1 MDSVLRAV
9 GVYLILLVLL
19 RISGKR
25 TLSQVTTFDF
35 VLILI
40 IAETTQQAL
49 LGEDYSLTNMTIIAS
64 TLVALSLGFSFVDF
78 YLPQVSK
85 WVDGAPLILV
95 REGKLL
101 EDRLRRELVTV
112 DDILESARLAHGIER
127 MEQIKYAVLEK
138 GGDISI
144 IPEESAK

>member
-1 MDSVLRAV
+1 VDSVLRAI
-9 GVYLILLVLL
+9 GVYLILLVLI

-49 LGEDYSLTNMTIIAS
+49 LGDDYSLTNMTIIAS
-64 TLVALSLGFSFVDF
+64 TLVLLSLLLAYVDF

-85 WVDGAPLILV
+85 WIDGAPLIVV
-95 REGKLL
+95 RDGEILK
-101 EDRLRRELVTV
+101 DRVRKELVTEE
-112 DDILESARLAHGIER
+112 DILESARQKHGIER
-127 MEQIKYAVLEK
+127 MDQIKYAVLEK
-138 GGDISI
+138 SGDISI
-144 IPEESAK
+144 IPAE

>member
-64 TLVALSLGFSFVDF
+64 TLVALSLVFAYVDF

-85 WVDGAPLILV
+85 WVDGAPLIVV
-95 REGKLL
+95 RDGEILK
-101 EDRLRRELVTV
+101 DRVRKELVTEE
-112 DDILESARLAHGIER
+112 DILESARQKHGIER
-127 MEQIKYAVLEK
+127 MDQIKYAVLEK
-138 GGDISI
+138 SGDISI
-144 IPEESAK
+144 IPAE

>member
-64 TLVALSLGFSFVDF
+64 TLVALSIVFAYVDF

-85 WVDGAPLILV
+85 WVDGAPLIVV
-95 REGKLL
+95 RDGEILK
-101 EDRLRRELVTV
+101 DRVRKELVTEE
-112 DDILESARLAHGIER
+112 DILESARQKHGIER
-127 MEQIKYAVLEK
+127 MDQIKYAVLEK
-138 GGDISI
+138 SGDISI
-144 IPEESAK
+144 IPAE

>member
-9 GVYLILLVLL
+9 GVYMILLILL

-64 TLVALSLGFSFVDF
+64 TLVLLSLLLAYVDF

-85 WVDGAPLILV
+85 WVDGAPLIVV
-95 REGKLL
+95 RDGEILK
-101 EDRLRRELVTV
+101 DRVRKELVTEE
-112 DDILESARLAHGIER
+112 DILESARQKHGIER
-127 MEQIKYAVLEK
+127 MDQIKYAVLEK
-138 GGDISI
+138 SGDISI
-144 IPEESAK
+144 IPKE

>member
-64 TLVALSLGFSFVDF
+64 TLVLLSLLLAYVDF

-85 WVDGAPLILV
+85 WVDGAPLIVV
-95 REGKLL
+95 RDGEILK
-101 EDRLRRELVTV
+101 DRVRKELVTEE
-112 DDILESARLAHGIER
+112 DILESARQKHGIER
-127 MEQIKYAVLEK
+127 MDQIKYAVLEK
-138 GGDISI
+138 SGDISI
-144 IPEESAK
+144 IPKE

>member
-19 RISGKR
+19 RIAGKR

-64 TLVALSLGFSFVDF
+64 TLVLLSLVFAYVDF
-78 YLPQVSK
+78 YLPNVSK
-85 WVDGAPLILV
+85 WVDGAPLIVV
-95 REGKLL
+95 RDGEILK
-101 EDRLRRELVTV
+101 DRVRRELVTEE
-112 DDILESARLAHGIER
+112 DILESARMKHGIER
-127 MEQIKYAVLEK
+127 MDQIKYAVLEK
-138 GGDISI
+138 SGDISI
-144 IPEESAK
+144 IPAE

>member
-1 MDSVLRAV
+1 MDSVLRAM

-49 LGEDYSLTNMTIIAS
+49 VGEDYSLTNMMIIAS
-64 TLVALSLGFSFVDF
+64 TLVLLSLLLAHVDF

-85 WVDGAPLILV
+85 WVDGAPLIVARDGEILKDRV
-95 REGKLL
+95 RK
-101 EDRLRRELVTV
+101 ELVTEE
-112 DDILESARLAHGIER
+112 DILEAARQKHGIER
-127 MEQIKYAVLEK
+127 MDQIKYAVLEK

-144 IPEESAK
+144 IPKE

>member
-64 TLVALSLGFSFVDF
+64 TLVALSLVFAYVDF

-85 WVDGAPLILV
+85 WVDGAPLIVV
-95 REGKLL
+95 RDGEILK
-101 EDRLRRELVTV
+101 DRVRKELVTEE
-112 DDILESARLAHGIER
+112 DILESARQKHGLER
-127 MEQIKYAVLEK
+127 MDQIKYAVLEK
-138 GGDISI
+138 SGDISI
-144 IPEESAK
+144 IPAE

>member
-1 MDSVLRAV
+1 
-9 GVYLILLVLL
+9 
-19 RISGKR
+19 
-25 TLSQVTTFDF
+25 VTTFDF

-64 TLVALSLGFSFVDF
+64 TLVVLSLGFSFVDF
-78 YLPQVSK
+78 YLPEVSK
-85 WVDGAPLILV
+85 WVDGTPLILV

-101 EDRLRRELVTV
+101 EDRLRKELVTV
-112 DDILESARLAHGIER
+112 DDILESARQKHGIER
-127 MEQIKYAVLEK
+127 MDQIKYAVLEK

>member
-1 MDSVLRAV
+1 MDSVFRAI
-9 GVYLILLVLL
+9 GVYVVLLVLL
-19 RISGKR
+19 RIAGKR

-49 LGEDYSLTNMTIIAS
+49 LGEDYSFTNMTIIAS
-64 TLVALSLGFSFVDF
+64 TLVVLSLGLSFVDF

-101 EDRLRRELVTV
+101 EDRLRRELVTI
-112 DDILESARLAHGIER
+112 DDILESARMKHGILR
-127 MEQIKYAVLEK
+127 MDQIRYAVLEK

-144 IPEESAK
+144 VPKESAK

>member
-1 MDSVLRAV
+1 M
-9 GVYLILLVLL
+9 LVLL
-19 RISGKR
+19 RVSGKR

-49 LGEDYSLTNMTIIAS
+49 VGEDYSLTNMVIISS
-64 TLVALSLGFSFVDF
+64 TLVVLSIGFSFVDF

-85 WVDGAPLILV
+85 WVDGAPLIVV
-95 REGKLL
+95 RDGKLL
-101 EDRLRRELVTV
+101 MDRARKELVTEEDV
-112 DDILESARLAHGIER
+112 LESARQNHGIER
-127 MEQIKYAVLEK
+127 MDQIKYAVLEK

-144 IPEESAK
+144 IPKESAR